1 MMRVAHRSG
10 LGSPTRFVSF
20 RAFWVKRL
28 PWLRKVRRRLD
39 GFLTV
44 DVGGVP
50 HGATPF
56 VILASHRSGSTLL
69 VERLTSQWTTIRS
82 DGEVFNPKNRGA
94 RTFDQIFRGTYYT
107 DSGHELIGCK
117 VLAAQVSDD
126 ELATLLTV
134 PAIRVVVLER
144 RNLIRQFV
152 SREIAY
158 KDDVWVQ
165 TTRSE
170 RTEVSERSVRVDVAT
185 LLAYRD
191 KRKSWYERYERV
203 VKDLPNIKVVYEDM
217 MEDLEG
223 EVGKV
228 ATFLGVGE
236 PSRRVPPR
244 IRRQNPEPLRELVVN
259 FDELRESLIE
269 RGEDEL
275 VAHLDS

>member
-1 MMRVAHRSG
+1 MRVAHRSG

-82 DGEVFNPKNRGA
+82 DGEVFNPKKRGFRLA
-94 RTFDQIFRGTYYT
+94 DEIIRRTYNS
-107 DSGHELIGCK
+107 DSGHSFVCCK
-117 VLAAQVSDD
+117 VLAAHISDD
-126 ELATLLTV
+126 ELATLL
-134 PAIRVVVLER
+134 AMRGLHVVLLER
-144 RNLIRQFV
+144 SNVLRQYV
-152 SREIAY
+152 SHEIAQ

-191 KRKSWYERYERV
+191 KRKAWYERYERV